1 MEKLELT
8 VERIDESSNAL
19 ITNLFNLY
27 MHDMAEWFLF
37 DTEED
42 GRYGYDM
49 AKHWARGDEIYI
61 ARCAGK
67 LAGFTIV
74 SSAKPF
80 LNGGDGL
87 DVEEFFLIRRY
98 RHTGA
103 GETLARDAVR
113 QSPEKHA
120 GLDPRPKRNELPN
133 SSSVRLIR
141 SDLFSR
147 LHLRTRVFRSDS
159 NSQACRAGVSR
170 DSAPA

>member
-19 ITNLFNLY
+19 IANLFNLY

-103 GETLARDAVR
+103 GETLARAIWDKHPGQWLVR
-113 QSPEKHA
+113 VYE
-120 GLDPRPKRNELPN
+120 GNLPAIPFW
-133 SSSVRLIR
+133 RKII
-141 SDLFSR
+141 SR
-147 LHLRTRVFRSDS
+147 YTHDRQIEERRIVNGKAWAYFHFK
-159 NSQACRAGVSR
+159 NAI
-170 DSAPA
+170 

>member
-49 AKHWARGDEIYI
+49 SKHWARGDEIYI

-103 GETLARDAVR
+103 GETLARAIWDKHPGQWLVR
-113 QSPEKHA
+113 VYE
-120 GLDPRPKRNELPN
+120 GNLPAIPFW
-133 SSSVRLIR
+133 RKII
-141 SDLFSR
+141 SR
-147 LHLRTRVFRSDS
+147 YTHDRQIEERRIVNGKAWAYFHFK
-159 NSQACRAGVSR
+159 NAI
-170 DSAPA
+170 

>member
-49 AKHWARGDEIYI
+49 SKHWAREDEIYI

-103 GETLARDAVR
+103 GETLARAIWDKHPGQWLVR
-113 QSPEKHA
+113 VYE
-120 GLDPRPKRNELPN
+120 GNLPAIPFW
-133 SSSVRLIR
+133 RKII
-141 SDLFSR
+141 SR
-147 LHLRTRVFRSDS
+147 YTHDRQIEERRIVNGKAWAYFHFK
-159 NSQACRAGVSR
+159 NAI
-170 DSAPA
+170 

>member
-103 GETLARDAVR
+103 GETLARAIWDKHPGQWLVR
-113 QSPEKHA
+113 VYE
-120 GLDPRPKRNELPN
+120 GNLPAIPFW
-133 SSSVRLIR
+133 RKII
-141 SDLFSR
+141 SR
-147 LHLRTRVFRSDS
+147 YTHDRQIEERRIVNGKAWAYFHFK
-159 NSQACRAGVSR
+159 NAI
-170 DSAPA
+170 